1 MSTRCVTIKNGCLR
15 LYFVKTALASEMAS
29 AMTVRFVTFPV
40 RLNPDSLLFL
50 RNCGATLLFD
60 Y

>member
-15 LYFVKTALASEMAS
+15 LYFVETALGSEMAS

-50 RNCGATLLFD
+50 RNCGETLVFD

>member
-15 LYFVKTALASEMAS
+15 LYFVETALASEMAS
-29 AMTVRFVTFPV
+29 AMRVRFVTFPV
-40 RLNPDSLLFL
+40 RLNPNSLLFL
-50 RNCGATLLFD
+50 RNCSATLVFD

>member
-15 LYFVKTALASEMAS
+15 LYLVETALASEMAS

-40 RLNPDSLLFL
+40 RLNTDSLLFL